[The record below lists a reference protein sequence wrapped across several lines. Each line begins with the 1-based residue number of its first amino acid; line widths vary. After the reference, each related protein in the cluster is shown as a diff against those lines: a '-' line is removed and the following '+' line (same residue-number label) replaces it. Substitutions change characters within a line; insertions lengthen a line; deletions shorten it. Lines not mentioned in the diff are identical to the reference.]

1 MQEPVAVAFRSK
13 RSGLHLLH
21 HYYEHNQEDGKCRPD
36 DAHRTDDRVLA
47 QLRQRLGDVLFDHSF
62 LVLLFFPLPS

>member
-1 MQEPVAVAFRSK
+1 MQEPVAVAFGSK

-21 HYYEHNQEDGKCRPD
+21 HHHEHNQEDGKCRPD

-47 QLRQRLGDVLFDHSF
+47 QLRQGLCDVLFNHCF
-62 LVLLFFPLPS
+62 LVL